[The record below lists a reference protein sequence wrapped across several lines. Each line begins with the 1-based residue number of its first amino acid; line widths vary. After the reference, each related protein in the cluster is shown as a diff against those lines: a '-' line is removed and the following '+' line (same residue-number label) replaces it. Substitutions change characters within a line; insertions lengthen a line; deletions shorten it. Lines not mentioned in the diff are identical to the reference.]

1 MSDAGLTSVGIVIDD
16 AAARAASPSHWLW
29 ISDDGGNKARLVSKI
44 AQ

>member
-1 MSDAGLTSVGIVIDD
+1 MSDAGLTSLGIVIDD

-29 ISDDGGNKARLVSKI
+29 ISDDGGKARLVSKI